1 MNENYKSTN
10 SRSLMNTKHNKQN
23 HNHTKAHYA
32 KVTEKSVVKR
42 KILETT
48 RAGKRVKFCT
58 GGRSV
63 KVFVVFS
70 SETMNGRRQWNNIF
84 RRWH

>member
-1 MNENYKSTN
+1 MNP
-10 SRSLMNTKHNKQN
+10 TKRNMKE
-23 HNHTKAHYA
+23 TTPKLSII
-32 KVTEKSVVKR
+32 KCLKSVVKR

-48 RAGKRVKFCT
+48 RGGKRVKFCT